1 MTKSERIAG
10 VLFTVL
16 GIYVVTYSFVKL
28 DIGTISRPG
37 SGFFTLSCGSG
48 ILIMALSWLLSGL
61 KAKKDDSPLWGKG
74 QWISPVFAVGLII
87 VYALLMPSAGYILS
101 TAVFIVLWQVII
113 ARARPLTIIIFTVT
127 GAGAM
132 YVLFELLLSVPLP
145 NGLLGF

>member
-1 MTKSERIAG
+1 MTKAERIAG

-16 GIYVVTYSFVKL
+16 GIYVIAYSFVKL
-28 DIGTISRPG
+28 DVGTISRPG

-61 KAKKDDSPLWGKG
+61 KTKKAGGPLWDKG
-74 QWISPVFAVGLII
+74 QWISPVFAVALII

-101 TAVFIVLWQVII
+101 TAVFIVLWQLII
-113 ARARPLTIIIFTVT
+113 ARGRLLTIILFTVI
-127 GAGAM
+127 GSGAM
-132 YVLFELLLSVPLP
+132 YVLFERLLSVPLP